1 MMRAELACSQVLREG
16 RQEPRRIAGQDRE
29 RVLTDPR
36 KNTGVSART
45 LEERRGTHKSH
56 PSRGR
61 LSPSPSGSL
70 GDTEINLV

>member
-16 RQEPRRIAGQDRE
+16 RQEPQRLAGQDRE

-36 KNTGVSART
+36 KKNTGVSAGT

-56 PSRGR
+56 P
-61 LSPSPSGSL
+61 P
-70 GDTEINLV
+70 